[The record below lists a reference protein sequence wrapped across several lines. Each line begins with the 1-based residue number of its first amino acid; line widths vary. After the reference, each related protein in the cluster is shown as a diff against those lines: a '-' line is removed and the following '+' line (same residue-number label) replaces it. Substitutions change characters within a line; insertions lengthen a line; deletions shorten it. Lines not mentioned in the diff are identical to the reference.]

1 MKEIID
7 VSSSFCAET
16 VTMKCNA
23 KKKMRDNE
31 ECQNLTNEDSAK

>member
-7 VSSSFCAET
+7 ASSSFCAET

-23 KKKMRDNE
+23 KKKVEDNE
-31 ECQNLTNEDSAK
+31 ECQNVTNEDNAK